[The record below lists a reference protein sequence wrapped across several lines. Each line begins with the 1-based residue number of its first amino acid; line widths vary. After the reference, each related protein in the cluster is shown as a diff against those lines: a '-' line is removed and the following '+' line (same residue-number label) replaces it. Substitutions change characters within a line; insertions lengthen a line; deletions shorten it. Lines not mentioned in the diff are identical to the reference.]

1 MGAHGNRKKPNHY
14 QQGGES
20 DCYTINDSTDL
31 AAVVN
36 IILLGEKASQRTGPV
51 LASKKRTLS
60 HIKREKARHEVAE
73 LRKSAAR
80 KLAVLQ

>member
-20 DCYTINDSTDL
+20 DCYTSNDSTGL

-36 IILLGEKASQRTGPV
+36 TILLGGGKASQRTEPV
-51 LASKKRTLS
+51 LASKEGALS
-60 HIKREKARHEVAE
+60 HIKRE
-73 LRKSAAR
+73 
-80 KLAVLQ
+80 